1 MPKKNTIRT
10 ISKALAADIEEKNK
24 VRKDSTEENLSQ
36 LTILL
41 DDSLSHEKDN
51 EDSAEKSKSKDELA
65 NRLKKALASKVGQ

>member
-10 ISKALAADIEEKNK
+10 ISTALAADSEEKNK

-41 DDSLSHEKDN
+41 DDSLSYEKDN